1 MNQSVSPVVV
11 EVIRNRLHAINEEAA
26 ATLKRVSGSPIATES
41 NDLNTVVTT
50 ASGAVVACG
59 HYVLCQVASM
69 NLVIEHLLAEYA
81 TNPGIGPGDQF
92 MTNDPY
98 LGTLH
103 QPDVVVVAPIFHE
116 GELVAW
122 CGSVVHQMDVG
133 GPVAGGINPAAH
145 SIFDE
150 PMPMPPMRVVEGG
163 TVRRDIERDYLR
175 RSRTPEMNA
184 LDLAGQFAANQAAVA
199 QVQALCARYGT
210 DVVTGVMDRLVDAA
224 ERRTRARLAAL
235 PDGRWRHVAY
245 VEYGDE
251 AEVYAVRMTATKRG
265 DDLELDF
272 STSDDQAPGAINAG
286 YGALV
291 NYTIGT
297 LLVHLCAGL
306 PWVPGGIARAVRLVS
321 REGTVVHAR
330 WPSGVAMATGST
342 VHAIRACVNACV
354 ARMLQ
359 GAPELVEHSMAACQS
374 AGAGGGV
381 LSGQRADGT
390 PFASMTFDE
399 MTGGGGARGTSDGL
413 DTSGFTTSP
422 GAVCANVEVN
432 EAYLPVVYA
441 ARRELA
447 DSGGPGRFRGGVGA
461 LHALAPHGAAGSL
474 EVVSF
479 GQGLLHPCA
488 TGIGGGG
495 AGGGSLFALA
505 SSDTATSVLAGGEAP
520 PGVWPVAGMVLA
532 DGMTQLVATQG
543 GGGFGDPIERDPAL
557 VAADVAAGL
566 VSPAAAVTDYA
577 VVITTAGA
585 VPTDP
590 PTAPEGTH
598 VPEAVRQCPSVEVDA
613 AATARCRQDRRRAR
627 LGGRDPAPPRASGG
641 RRFDEV
647 FDIVGDAIACARC
660 GSRLCAVGE
669 PIVDHLLVEERPAA
683 TRTPLGFRFPG
694 SQRFVLRALHCPH
707 CARQLDVQIALAT
720 DPLVDSVAPAP
731 GGRP

>member
-1 MNQSVSPVVV
+1 MTASVSPVVV

-26 ATLKRVSGSPIATES
+26 TTLKRVSGSPIATES

-103 QPDVVVVAPIFHE
+103 QPDVVVVAPIFHDRR
-116 GELVAW
+116 LVAW

-133 GPVAGGINPAAH
+133 GPVAGGLNTAAR

-150 PMPMPPMRVVEGG
+150 PMPMPPLRVVEGG
-163 TVRRDIERDYLR
+163 VVRRDIEREYLR

-184 LDLAGQFAANQAAVA
+184 LDLAGQFAANQAAAA
-199 QVQALCARYGT
+199 QVQQLCTRYGV
-210 DVVTGVMDRLVDAA
+210 DVMTGVMDRLVDAA
-224 ERRTRARLAAL
+224 ERRTRERLAAL
-235 PDGRWRHVAY
+235 PDGRWRHVAH

-251 AEVYAVRMTATKRG
+251 AEVYAIRLTATKRG

-272 STSDDQAPGAINAG
+272 SASDDQAPGAINAG

-297 LLVHLCAGL
+297 LLVHLCAGV
-306 PWVPGGIARAVRLVS
+306 PWVPGGIARAVRIVS

-359 GAPELVEHSMAACQS
+359 GAPGLLQHSMAACQS

-390 PFASMTFDE
+390 TFASMTFDE
-399 MTGGGGARGTSDGL
+399 MTGGGGARGMSDGL

-422 GAVCANVEVN
+422 GAVCANIEVN
-432 EAYLPVVYA
+432 EAYLPVLYT
-441 ARRELA
+441 ARRELT
-447 DSGGPGRFRGGVGA
+447 DSGGPGRYRGGVGA
-461 LHALAPHGAAGSL
+461 LHALRPHGAAGPL
-474 EVVSF
+474 GVVSF

-488 TGIGGGG
+488 TGIGGGD
-495 AGGGSLFALA
+495 AGGGSLFALVA
-505 SSDTATSVLAGGEAP
+505 SDAAASVLDGADP
-520 PGVWPVAGMVLA
+520 PAGVWPVARMELA
-532 DGMTQLVATQG
+532 EGMTQIVATQG
-543 GGGFGDPIERDPAL
+543 GGGFGDPIERDPAR

-566 VSPAAAVTDYA
+566 VSPAAALTDYA
-577 VVITTAGA
+577 VVLAG
-585 VPTDP
+585 TD
-590 PTAPEGTH
+590 GTG
-598 VPEAVRQCPSVEVDA
+598 VGVDLA
-613 AATARCRQDRRRAR
+613 DTQRCRDERRRAR
-627 LGGRDPAPPRASGG
+627 LGGREPAPPQPSGG
-641 RRFDEV
+641 RRFDDV
-647 FDIVGDAIACARC
+647 FDIVGDDIACARC
-660 GSRLCAVGE
+660 SSTLCAVGQ
-669 PIVDHLLVEERPAA
+669 PITAHLLVDERPAA
-683 TRTPLGFRFPG
+683 SRTPLGFRFAG
-694 SQRFVLRALHCPH
+694 SEHFVLRALLCPH
-707 CARQLDVQIALAT
+707 CARQLDVQIARTT
-720 DPLVDSVAPAP
+720 DPVVDSVEPLP
-731 GGRP
+731 GGRRRDGGAR